1 VSALARHT
9 SANREFFA
17 RGKAPH
23 VSQWVDWIKRGVI
36 RGKVIDGQPWVDL
49 NWFAAN
55 NNMDEAVAPS
65 KTRIHGA
72 DLLRRGRSANL

>member
-23 VSQWVDWIKRGVI
+23 VSQWVDWIRRGVI

-55 NNMDEAVAPS
+55 NSMEAPKPHA

-72 DLLRRGRSANL
+72 DLLRPGRSATL